1 MEPTDRLSGFW
12 FAPGIGA
19 TDKQIDQTELLIGR
33 ALPTELRAL
42 LKTRNGG
49 VSVYTA
55 FVQGDRYFS
64 VLPFLAADPGAAAGS
79 FTSAHAVR
87 REFDVPDDV
96 VVFAAQGNAWMGLRY
111 AGPSSE
117 SDVVYR
123 DDGGSE
129 PEVVAPSFRDFL
141 DHLVEE

>member
-1 MEPTDRLSGFW
+1 MAPTDRLSGFW
-12 FAPGIGA
+12 FAPGPGA
-19 TDKQIDQTELLIGR
+19 TDKQIDDTELLIGR
-33 ALPTELRAL
+33 ALPTELRNL
-42 LKTRNGG
+42 LKKRNGG
-49 VSVYTA
+49 VSIYTA
-55 FVQGDRYFS
+55 FVEGNRYFP

-96 VVFAAQGNAWMGLRY
+96 VVFAAQGNAWMGLGH

-117 SDVVYR
+117 SKVVYR
-123 DDGGSE
+123 DDSDSE
-129 PEVVAPSFRDFL
+129 PEIVAPSFREFL